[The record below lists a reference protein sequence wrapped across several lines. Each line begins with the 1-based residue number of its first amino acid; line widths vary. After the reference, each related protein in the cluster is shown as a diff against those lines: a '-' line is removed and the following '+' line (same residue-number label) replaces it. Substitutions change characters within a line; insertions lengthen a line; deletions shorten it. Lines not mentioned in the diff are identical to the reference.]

1 MLKRSKF
8 EKTFRDVRHA
18 KCQITWIR
26 SKMAAHVAAKVKHM
40 AAHAHTNLA
49 TATTI
54 TNNLQHDHHTCR
66 HMAAWNGP
74 KRHAFGA
81 GLCIKRQ
88 QWALFHNAN
97 ANLCLH
103 CKVTRGWPAKMS
115 HIHQTHTLCRHM
127 AAPTSHCYHERHEK
141 HSKNKTQKMQQFVGA
156 NNGAVPP
163 HGGTTRHV
171 HANLTNPRPPP
182 QRHRTDRS
190 A

>member
-74 KRHAFGA
+74 SDMHLGRACA
-81 GLCIKRQ
+81 S
-88 QWALFHNAN
+88 ND
-97 ANLCLH
+97 
-103 CKVTRGWPAKMS
+103 
-115 HIHQTHTLCRHM
+115 
-127 AAPTSHCYHERHEK
+127 
-141 HSKNKTQKMQQFVGA
+141 
-156 NNGAVPP
+156 NNDEVARLE
-163 HGGTTRHV
+163 GTNV
-171 HANLTNPRPPP
+171 L
-182 QRHRTDRS
+182 
-190 A
+190 

>member
-81 GLCIKRQ
+81 DL
-88 QWALFHNAN
+88 
-97 ANLCLH
+97 
-103 CKVTRGWPAKMS
+103 
-115 HIHQTHTLCRHM
+115 
-127 AAPTSHCYHERHEK
+127 
-141 HSKNKTQKMQQFVGA
+141 
-156 NNGAVPP
+156 
-163 HGGTTRHV
+163 
-171 HANLTNPRPPP
+171 
-182 QRHRTDRS
+182 
-190 A
+190 